1 MRYLTLLSNVN
12 EPAINVKAAIPTNP
26 AESAYDSL
34 IHEQTSQKATQKL
47 IVVQSTANSQGREA
61 GCPPIQQSTKVEL
74 VINLK
79 TAKALGFTVPPS
91 LLARADEVIE

>member
-61 GCPPIQQSTKVEL
+61 GCPP
-74 VINLK
+74 
-79 TAKALGFTVPPS
+79 PS
-91 LLARADEVIE
+91 NRAPKLNW